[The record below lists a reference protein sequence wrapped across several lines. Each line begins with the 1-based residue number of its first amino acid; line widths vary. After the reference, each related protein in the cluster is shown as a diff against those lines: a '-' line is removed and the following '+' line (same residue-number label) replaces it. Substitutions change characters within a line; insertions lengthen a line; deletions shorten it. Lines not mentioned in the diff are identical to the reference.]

1 MLALLRTIEEYATHP
16 PEADGP
22 RLELPPEV
30 LAALHEL
37 YDKIEG
43 DVARPF
49 FKIDDF
55 AAVDANWSEWI
66 DWFRPLVK
74 QVRERVLPV
83 LADPVLHKVLM
94 DCLGGGLDEAAQ
106 GLRPLSA
113 DLAQTFQAAVGSGLR
128 SDAAIFANWPRLQAS
143 PPATAAWARREYAS
157 IGFGLALLLT
167 LEAVERTP
175 ADRARLRFLVLKLKR
190 MAAVSWV
197 TTREILAGISACPP
211 PAAG

>member
-16 PEADGP
+16 EADGP
-22 RLELPPEV
+22 RLDLPPEV
-30 LAALHEL
+30 LTALHEL
-37 YDKIEG
+37 YEKIES

-49 FKIDDF
+49 LEIDDF
-55 AAVDANWSEWI
+55 ATVDANWSEWI

-74 QVRERVLPV
+74 QVRERVLPI

-94 DCLGGGLDEAAQ
+94 DCLGDGLEEVQ
-106 GLRPLSA
+106 TGLRALSP
-113 DLAQTFQAAVGSGLR
+113 DLAHTFQAAVGSGLQ
-128 SDAAIFANWPRLQAS
+128 SDAAILANWPRLQTS
-143 PPATAAWARREYAS
+143 PPATEAWGRREYAS

-167 LEAVERTP
+167 LEAVSRVP
-175 ADRARLRFLVLKLKR
+175 DDRARLRFLVLKLKR

-197 TTREILAGISACPP
+197 TTREILAGIDACPP